1 MNQNVSKQELDGTPL
16 IPKDEEGPVF
26 MEPWQAR
33 AFAMTLKMAE
43 AKVFTWG
50 EWCEALSGEI
60 KLAQAAGDPDLG
72 DTYYVHWLG
81 ALEKLTIAKEVS
93 SDAKLKATLEDWR
106 AADHARAHGEAPVFV
121 KGAGTMGHGHHH

>member
-16 IPKDEEGPVF
+16 IPKDDDGPVF
-26 MEPWQAR
+26 KEPWQAR

-43 AKVFTWG
+43 ARIFTWG

-72 DTYYVHWLG
+72 DTYYLHWLS
-81 ALEKLTIAKEVS
+81 ALEKLTVAKQVS
-93 SDAKLKATLEDWR
+93 SEDRLQATLEDWR

-121 KGAGTMGHGHHH
+121 KGAGSTDHGHPH